1 MIPLLAMVLAIGS
14 AVAGCSGSP
23 PPEIPVPT
31 FPASATAGGAPAKD
45 LNDPGMPDD
54 CQRIM
59 APEDLVAVL
68 GLPLG
73 SVAVRTTVGVPE
85 PSVGRVERVAC
96 RYTGIA
102 GRVQGVTLLELNAGR
117 YVDGDAAS
125 RQWTVNVA
133 AVNGPMQQLRIGTAP
148 AVVRDGPAT
157 SLLSVVHSD
166 VAVTLILPPGAPHAP
181 GRTGADTL
189 SDLAVRVLANLVPAP
204 ATELRVSAG

>member
-1 MIPLLAMVLAIGS
+1 MIPVLAVALAIGS
-14 AVAGCSGSP
+14 AVAGCGGSP
-23 PPEIPVPT
+23 PPEIPIPT
-31 FPASATAGGAPAKD
+31 FPAGTAAASAPAAG

-96 RYTGIA
+96 RYTGIS

-117 YVDGDAAS
+117 YVDGAAAS

-133 AVNGPMQQLRIGTAP
+133 AVGGPTQQLRIGTAA

-166 VAVTLILPPGAPHAP
+166 VAVTLVLPPGAPHAP
-181 GRTGADTL
+181 GRSGADTL

-204 ATELRVSAG
+204 PAELRVSAG